1 MTFPQVINL
10 IGKGLDLIPTV
21 ADIAITIKNKKN
33 LTTSQKVDLAAQ
45 IIYTF
50 FQGVDVAFNAARLI
64 MPERVNLVCK
74 ELSLDP
80 KEVTFTLAVT
90 SGATDVA
97 RKITKKIVINDFS
110 FLDLVDAIGIV
121 VFRASDVVTAASQLD
136 NLSDQDKKTLEW
148 IGAGTSIAGTA
159 AGIGTTAFK
168 VYKNKDTIHK
178 ASRIIFLAIKR
189 FICRQPNELPVI
201 VRDVVHNDDEN
212 DFTRNGDEIERK
224 HKDLVYRM
232 LNWKFLDEIPEEFHE
247 DLEFSKNKCA
257 LSGKPI
263 RNPVGPRINNRFV
276 TLYERKGLLQ
286 WMSEHPNETPP
297 EWPVNHPCIRPN
309 MVTHL
314 LIKKKI
320 EDRLKYY
327 EGFMRLELKNNKKNN
342 QGD

>member
-1 MTFPQVINL
+1 MTLPQVINL

-212 DFTRNGDEIERK
+212 DFTRNGDEIENK
-224 HKDLVYRM
+224 HHQLVYRICH
-232 LNWKFLDEIPEEFHE
+232 WEALDEIPEEFHQ
-247 DLEFSKNKCA
+247 DPEFSKHKCV
-257 LSGKPI
+257 LSEKPI
-263 RNPVGPRINNRFV
+263 RHPVGPMIHNRFV
-276 TLYERKGLLQ
+276 ALYERKKLLQ
-286 WMSEHPNETPP
+286 WMNEHPNEKPP
-297 EWPVNHPCIRPN
+297 KWPENHPFLLQN
-309 MVTHL
+309 VMTHL
-314 LIKKKI
+314 WIKNVI

-327 EGFMRLELKNNKKNN
+327 SGFMKQELNNINF
-342 QGD
+342 QE